1 MIFVRENTHMNT
13 HLHQSKSLI
22 PTKKRSKKEPEKEK
36 EKEREANKQA
46 REPMEIFKKEEENK
60 REEGE
65 GVGEFGTRIIPL
77 SLPTCSQLPTM
88 GKARG
93 PGGSFSLGALSF
105 TTTIPTTTARNKACN
120 RVVKFNQ
127 GLLLDKTLATTPSSS
142 LATTTELVDT
152 RPTNPTTPRTS
163 ATATDLHGPI
173 LTHPKQKK
181 TPQWGPLLLLLFL
194 LLLLLHDTKCDQIP
208 PKNIF
213 FVGSLLQRIWS
224 LLLTCLSQAQ
234 LIPSC

>member
-1 MIFVRENTHMNT
+1 M
-13 HLHQSKSLI
+13 
-22 PTKKRSKKEPEKEK
+22 
-36 EKEREANKQA
+36 
-46 REPMEIFKKEEENK
+46 
-60 REEGE
+60 
-65 GVGEFGTRIIPL
+65 GEFRTRIIPL

-105 TTTIPTTTARNKACN
+105 TTTIPTTTATNKACN
-120 RVVKFNQ
+120 KVVKFNQ
-127 GLLLDKTLATTPSSS
+127 ELLLLDKTLATTPSSS
-142 LATTTELVDT
+142 LATTTELVST

-181 TPQWGPLLLLLFL
+181 TPQWGPLVLLLF

-208 PKNIF
+208 QKIF
-213 FVGSLLQRIWS
+213 FCR
-224 LLLTCLSQAQ
+224 
-234 LIPSC
+234 